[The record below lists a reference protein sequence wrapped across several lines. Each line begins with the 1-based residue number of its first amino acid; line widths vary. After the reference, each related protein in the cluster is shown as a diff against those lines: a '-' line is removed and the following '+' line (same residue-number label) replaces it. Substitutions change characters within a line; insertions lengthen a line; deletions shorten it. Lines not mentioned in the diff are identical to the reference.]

1 MKLTM
6 DSAKMY
12 KDRISKWGTSKN
24 IKSNEMEA
32 IIRKQAQRSLKRKKS
47 AFWIH
52 NSEVSEQKIIRVR
65 KKRKLSD
72 VQALRLRATTP
83 PGLIC
88 YTPLNSPLTT
98 PRVLE
103 TPERI
108 GKLVRDYIRGS
119 FDSKIWRLSGHMV
132 WTSKEI
138 SMEPLIA
145 FQEQCNHARASFV
158 AGKPRMAWQ
167 LLNLA
172 MGHVGQMVSGD
183 YPQMYDVV
191 TRQIKSWVHFG
202 LRFGCRVIADQFS
215 AMGAAVKGSGHP
227 VHQVFTQ
234 LKDLDESS
242 LMHTLNAVLDIQLDL
257 FTQTSGPFSC
267 NTLVFQHAK
276 LAWKSNN
283 LAQDTTKDYLVLLQ
297 DVERALGPSDLRS
310 FGVRLRLCRH
320 HLEWRRWKEAA
331 ACAQRIIALATDA
344 DEILLAAA
352 LCDLAEAKFRL
363 LEMDLA
369 EQSIR
374 QAIAIR
380 ANIFGV
386 EDDVVLR
393 YMSILESWLN
403 HWNRADEAAE
413 VRQQWE
419 AILDRKHM
427 RLLYE
432 DEKRYQRCLTS
443 GKPVHV

>member
-1 MKLTM
+1 M

-12 KDRISKWGTSKN
+12 KDRLRKWGTTKN

-103 TPERI
+103 TPERVA
-108 GKLVRDYIRGS
+108 KLVRDYIRGS
-119 FDSKIWRLSGHMV
+119 FDSKIWRLSGV
-132 WTSKEI
+132 AVCTSKEI
-138 SMEPLIA
+138 SMEPLTA
-145 FQEQCNHARASFV
+145 FQRQCDHARASFV

-172 MGHVGQMVSGD
+172 MEHVGQMVSGD
-183 YPQMYDVV
+183 YPQIYDIV
-191 TRQIKSWVHFG
+191 TGQIKSWVHSG
-202 LRFGCRVIADQFS
+202 LRFGSCVIADQFS
-215 AMGAAVKGSGHP
+215 AMSAAVKGSGHP

-242 LMHTLNAVLDIQLDL
+242 LMHTLNAVLEIQLDL

-267 NTLVFQHAK
+267 NTLEFRLAK
-276 LAWKSNN
+276 LTWKSKY
-283 LAQDTTKDYLVLLQ
+283 LAQDTTKGYLVLLQ
-297 DVERALGPSDLRS
+297 EVERTLGPSDRRS
-310 FGVRLRLCRH
+310 FRVRLCLCH
-320 HLEWRRWKEAA
+320 HYLGWRRWKEAA
-331 ACAQRIIALATDA
+331 ACAQRIIALGTDA
-344 DEILLAAA
+344 NEIFLEGALYLLAVAQ
-352 LCDLAEAKFRL
+352 FRL

-374 QAIAIR
+374 QAIAIQ
-380 ANIFGV
+380 ANKFGV

-413 VRQQWE
+413 VRQRWE

-432 DEKRYQRCLTS
+432 DEKRYQKCLTS